1 MAFRRPTYD
10 CFIPVRAARETFAIR
25 EILLV
30 DDIKGIVDHLKS
42 MLPMEP
48 LGVRA
53 AGEKF
58 KAQLSPLP
66 EDFAR
71 RIDRAVAELERQ
83 EQQVIKLYPAPI
95 VTAAKQARWYLGP
108 TESSSPNWNAY
119 RENLERKGWGAGVI
133 KSIDR
138 ASTKITNELLCP
150 NGSREDRFQGLVLG
164 YVQSGKTASMAGTIA
179 KAADSG
185 YRMVIV
191 LAGMTNVLRQQT
203 QIRLLS
209 DVVNHN
215 PSLWLEGTTVES
227 DFKPGSVPKLPIVGR
242 GKCSLFVVKKNAA
255 VLRRLKKALNKLSEV
270 ERKSMPTLIIDD
282 ECDQASINTSAYR
295 SSVTRING
303 LIRDLCEKLPKVTY
317 VGYTA
322 TPYANV
328 LMAETSVDGSRDLY
342 PSEFI
347 ISLDEPEGYFG
358 ARKLFGDDTDAERF
372 TELPYIR
379 RVPEEDCTSLQP
391 PSRKERENFAAALTP
406 SLGDACDW
414 FLLSL
419 ATRRARDQ
427 VDSHCC
433 MLVHTTIYAACHRQ
447 IRRMIERSWLRP
459 TIDALRINDRERI
472 AQLRDLWERESSV
485 LGADRRVVLDCPN
498 TPESFDE
505 LMASLL
511 AAAESITMT
520 VENSESEFSER
531 LDFNSGQPV
540 RTIVIGGNV
549 LARGLTIEGLV
560 CSYFIRTS
568 SQYDTLMQMGRWF
581 GYRRGYEDLPRIW
594 MTRELEKAFRDL
606 VDVEEMIRSEI
617 AAISRKGWTPSD
629 LAVRVPQIAGLSITA
644 RNKLVMENL
653 EQCEVS
659 YYGTHEQTISF
670 PTGAAFHQTNWQAG
684 TELINEV
691 MCNRSISTSKKGD
704 SRLFCD
710 VPYRSIVRF
719 LRSYKFERNSVN
731 GVTEFIQR
739 EIDSGE
745 ECMEIWNL
753 ALMGSGKGKRISF
766 GALEDHPMITRSK
779 INPGNQSRHSDSLDA
794 ELQNLIY
801 IKALMGAQ
809 DLLVDVERDSYRQ
822 WMQSVPDPDFDR
834 TKDSWRSIKRY
845 RDHALGGRPLLLLY
859 PIDRE
864 SKPRELSSDKD
875 VKTSERLP
883 LLHGLRSEEDLP
895 VGPLGVGIV
904 FPEVT
909 KANARHFLRVKLNR
923 GIEGEALD
931 DADYELI
938 EQREEEQ

>member
-1 MAFRRPTYD
+1 
-10 CFIPVRAARETFAIR
+10 
-25 EILLV
+25 V

-48 LGVRA
+48 MGVRA

-66 EDFAR
+66 QGFAE

-83 EQQVIKLYPAPI
+83 EQQVITLFPAPI
-95 VTAAKQARWYLGP
+95 VTAGKQSRWYLGP

-119 RENLERKGWGAGVI
+119 RSHLEQKGWGSGVI
-133 KSIDR
+133 QAIDR

-150 NGSREDRFQGLVLG
+150 NGSKEDRFQGLVLG
-164 YVQSGKTASMAGTIA
+164 YVQSGKTANMAATIA

-209 DVVNHN
+209 DVVSHN
-215 PSLWLEGTTVES
+215 PLLWLEGTTIES
-227 DFKPGSVPKLPIVGR
+227 DFKPGSIPKLPTAGHGR
-242 GKCSLFVVKKNAA
+242 CSLFVVKKNAA

-270 ERKSMPTLIIDD
+270 ERKSLPTLIIDD

-328 LMAETSVDGSRDLY
+328 LMSETSVDGSRDLY

-358 ARKLFGDDTDAERF
+358 ARRLFGEDTDAERD

-379 RVPEEDCTSLQP
+379 RVPDEDRASLQP
-391 PSRKERENFAAALTP
+391 PSRKDRETFAPALTP

-419 ATRRARDQ
+419 AARRARKKAQ
-427 VDSHCC
+427 SHCC
-433 MLVHTTIYAACHRQ
+433 MLIHTTIYAACHRQ
-447 IRRMIERSWLRP
+447 IRRMIERAWLKP
-459 TIDALRINDRERI
+459 TIDALRNNDRERI
-472 AQLRDLWERESSV
+472 GHLQVLWERESSL
-485 LGADRRVVLDCPN
+485 LGADRRADLDCPD

-540 RTIVIGGNV
+540 RSIVIGGNV

-594 MTRELEKAFRDL
+594 MTRELENAFRDL
-606 VDVEEMIRSEI
+606 VNVEEMIRSEI
-617 AAISRKGWTPSD
+617 AAISSRGWTPSH

-670 PTGAAFHQTNWQAG
+670 PADAIFHQANWQAG
-684 TELINEV
+684 TNLIDEV
-691 MCNRSISTSKKGD
+691 MANHSITASKKGD

-719 LRSYKFERNSVN
+719 LRSYRFDRESLN
-731 GVTEFIQR
+731 GVTEFVQR
-739 EIDSGE
+739 EIDNGE
-745 ECMEIWNL
+745 ESMEIWNL
-753 ALMGSGKGKRISF
+753 AVMGSGKGRRTSF
-766 GALEDHPMITRSK
+766 GTLENHPMITRSK
-779 INPGNQSRHSDSLDA
+779 IDPRHHGRSSDSLA
-794 ELQNLIY
+794 VELQNIIY

-809 DLLVDVERDSYRQ
+809 DILIDVERDSYRQ
-822 WMQSVPDPDFDR
+822 WMQTVTDPDFDR
-834 TKDSWRSIKRY
+834 SKDSWRSIKRY

-864 SKPRELSSDKD
+864 SVPREWSSDKD
-875 VKTSERLP
+875 IKKCERLP

-904 FPEVT
+904 FPEAT

-923 GIEGEALD
+923 EIEGEALD

-938 EQREEEQ
+938 EQREEDQ

>member
-1 MAFRRPTYD
+1 M
-10 CFIPVRAARETFAIR
+10 
-25 EILLV
+25 
-30 DDIKGIVDHLKS
+30 DDIEGIVENLRS
-42 MLPMEP
+42 MLLTRPME
-48 LGVRA
+48 VRS
-53 AGEKF
+53 AGEKL
-58 KAQLSPLP
+58 KAQFSPLP
-66 EDFAR
+66 ESLAR
-71 RIDRAVAELERQ
+71 RIDKATAELERQ
-83 EQQVIKLYPAPI
+83 EREVITLFPAPI
-95 VTAAKQARWYLGP
+95 VTAGRQSRWYLGP

-119 RENLERKGWGAGVI
+119 RSHLEGKGWGSRVI
-133 KSIDR
+133 QAIDR

-150 NGSREDRFQGLVLG
+150 NGFKEDRFQGLVLG
-164 YVQSGKTASMAGTIA
+164 YVQSGKTANMAATIA

-203 QIRLLS
+203 QIRLLT
-209 DVVNHN
+209 DVVSHN
-215 PSLWLEGTTVES
+215 PLLWLEGTTIES
-227 DFKPGSVPKLPIVGR
+227 DFKPGSIPKLPTAGHGR
-242 GKCSLFVVKKNAA
+242 CSLFVVKKNAA
-255 VLRRLKKALNKLSEV
+255 VLRRLKKALNKLSDIEV
-270 ERKSMPTLIIDD
+270 KSLPTLIIDD

-303 LIRDLCEKLPKVTY
+303 LIRDLCEKLSKVTY

-328 LMAETSVDGSRDLY
+328 LMSETSVDGSRDLY

-358 ARKLFGDDTDAERF
+358 ARRLFGEDTDAEND

-379 RVPEEDCTSLQP
+379 RVLDEDCTSLQP
-391 PSRKERENFAAALTP
+391 PSRKDRETFAPALTQ
-406 SLGDACDW
+406 SLSDACDW

-419 ATRRARDQ
+419 AARRARGQ
-427 VDSHCC
+427 GETHCC
-433 MLVHTTIYAACHRQ
+433 MLIHTTIYAACHRQ
-447 IRRMIERSWLRP
+447 IRRMIEREWLKP
-459 TIDALRINDRERI
+459 TIDALRKNDGERI
-472 AQLRDLWERESSV
+472 GQFQALWESESFV
-485 LGADRRVVLDCPN
+485 LGADRRAQLDCPDK
-498 TPESFDE
+498 PEGFVVI
-505 LMASLL
+505 MKSLI

-520 VENSESEFSER
+520 VENSESDFFER

-540 RTIVIGGNV
+540 RSIVIGGNV

-594 MTRELEKAFRDL
+594 MTRELENAFRDL
-606 VDVEEMIRSEI
+606 VNVEEMIRSEI
-617 AAISRKGWTPSD
+617 ASISSKGWTPSH

-670 PTGAAFHQTNWQAG
+670 PADAIFHQANWQAG
-684 TELINEV
+684 TNLIDEV
-691 MCNRSISTSKKGD
+691 MANRSIASSKKGD
-704 SRLFCD
+704 STLFCD

-719 LRSYKFERNSVN
+719 LRSYVFDRESLK
-731 GVTEFIQR
+731 GVKEFVQS
-739 EIDSGE
+739 EIDNGE
-745 ECMEIWNL
+745 ESMEIWNL
-753 ALMGSGKGKRISF
+753 AVMGSSKGRQISF
-766 GALEDHPMITRSK
+766 GTLENHPMKTRSK
-779 INPGNQSRHSDSLDA
+779 INPRHQGQSSDSLA
-794 ELQNLIY
+794 VELQNIIY

-809 DLLVDVERDSYRQ
+809 DILIDVERDLYRQ
-822 WMQSVPDPDFDR
+822 WMQTVTDPDFDR

-864 SKPRELSSDKD
+864 SMPRDWSFNNDIKNC
-875 VKTSERLP
+875 VRLP
-883 LLHGLRSEEDLP
+883 LLLGLRNKEDLP
-895 VGPLGVGIV
+895 IGPLGVGIV
-904 FPEVT
+904 FPEAT
-909 KANARHFLRVKLNR
+909 KANAKHFLRVKLNR
-923 GIEGEALD
+923 EIEGEALD

>member
-1 MAFRRPTYD
+1 M
-10 CFIPVRAARETFAIR
+10 
-25 EILLV
+25 
-30 DDIKGIVDHLKS
+30 DDIKGLVDHLKH

-48 LGVRA
+48 MGVRA
-53 AGEKF
+53 VGAKL

-66 EDFAR
+66 KDFAE

-83 EQQVIKLYPAPI
+83 EQQVITLFPAPI
-95 VTAAKQARWYLGP
+95 VTAGKQKRWYLGP

-119 RENLERKGWGAGVI
+119 RSHLERKGWGSGVI
-133 KSIDR
+133 QAIDR

-150 NGSREDRFQGLVLG
+150 NGLKEDRFQGLVLG
-164 YVQSGKTASMAGTIA
+164 YVQSGKTASMAATIA

-209 DVVNHN
+209 DVVSHN
-215 PSLWLEGTTVES
+215 PLLWLEGTTIES
-227 DFKPGSVPKLPIVGR
+227 DFKPGSIPKLPTAGNGR
-242 GKCSLFVVKKNAA
+242 CSLFVVKKNAG
-255 VLRRLKKALNKLSEV
+255 VLRRLKKALNKLSEI
-270 ERKSMPTLIIDD
+270 ERKSLPTLIIDD

-328 LMAETSVDGSRDLY
+328 LMSETSVDGSRDLY

-358 ARKLFGDDTDAERF
+358 ARRLFGEDTDAERD

-379 RVPEEDCTSLQP
+379 RVPDEDRTNLQP
-391 PSRKERENFAAALTP
+391 PSRKDRETFAPAFTP
-406 SLGDACDW
+406 SLTDSCNW

-419 ATRRARDQ
+419 AARRARRQDQ
-427 VDSHCC
+427 SHCC
-433 MLVHTTIYAACHRQ
+433 MLIHTTIYAACHRQ
-447 IRRMIERSWLRP
+447 IRRMIERAWLKP
-459 TIDALRINDRERI
+459 TIDALRNNDQERI
-472 AQLRDLWERESSV
+472 GHLRALWERESSV
-485 LGADRRVVLDCPN
+485 LGPDRRAELDCPN
-498 TPESFDE
+498 TPENFDE
-505 LMASLL
+505 LMAALL

-540 RTIVIGGNV
+540 RSIVIGGNV

-594 MTRELEKAFRDL
+594 MTRELENAFRDL
-606 VDVEEMIRSEI
+606 VNVEEMIRSEI
-617 AAISRKGWTPSD
+617 ASISRRGWTPSH

-670 PTGAAFHQTNWQAG
+670 PADATFHQSNWQTG
-684 TELINEV
+684 SNLIEEV
-691 MCNRSISTSKKGD
+691 MANRSITSSKKGD

-710 VPYRSIVRF
+710 VPYRSIIRF
-719 LRSYKFERNSVN
+719 LRSYRF
-731 GVTEFIQR
+731 
-739 EIDSGE
+739 
-745 ECMEIWNL
+745 
-753 ALMGSGKGKRISF
+753 
-766 GALEDHPMITRSK
+766 
-779 INPGNQSRHSDSLDA
+779 
-794 ELQNLIY
+794 
-801 IKALMGAQ
+801 
-809 DLLVDVERDSYRQ
+809 
-822 WMQSVPDPDFDR
+822 
-834 TKDSWRSIKRY
+834 
-845 RDHALGGRPLLLLY
+845 
-859 PIDRE
+859 DRE
-864 SKPRELSSDKD
+864 S
-875 VKTSERLP
+875 
-883 LLHGLRSEEDLP
+883 
-895 VGPLGVGIV
+895 
-904 FPEVT
+904 
-909 KANARHFLRVKLNR
+909 LN
-923 GIEGEALD
+923 E
-931 DADYELI
+931 
-938 EQREEEQ
+938 